1 MQCLSLLIAI
11 YFTIHAFLAVHQ
23 AFVAALGSTQEVYG
37 TKKNRTKT
45 YAQVRHVKET
55 LALFPMLCIL
65 LVTTRMRAIELSV
78 ESSALTENGMLFF
91 AFGGV
96 FQVLVV
102 LVESLLSKT
111 FADTSAGRTLRTF
124 LSLLEITCLL
134 TVYGGVIIV
143 FMEVLDWTVGGEV
156 SLLMGAT
163 AAGGPVPVSMKC
175 VTMLSVLYFLAYFS
189 VLIARVY
196 QYVSY
201 VFYAREDFTKGQ
213 VEDVLESACK
223 AVVFVPMMC
232 MLMIALRLRAQ
243 TVGKDDPERWV
254 QMAMST
260 TAFSLIVQVCIAPVT
275 SLLTGS
281 PDRPSPD
288 GPKLLA
294 VALMIGDYVAQLVV
308 YVALAFLLVALWT

>member
-1 MQCLSLLIAI
+1 
-11 YFTIHAFLAVHQ
+11 
-23 AFVAALGSTQEVYG
+23 
-37 TKKNRTKT
+37 
-45 YAQVRHVKET
+45 
-55 LALFPMLCIL
+55 
-65 LVTTRMRAIELSV
+65 
-78 ESSALTENGMLFF
+78 MLFF